1 MPICIL
7 PYAGD
12 VPAGD
17 DVANFLSPTMQDA
30 INKISSGVTWPKER
44 YRVDLKLKTGF
55 KKG

>member
-55 KKG
+55 KKR